1 MPIITLTTDFGLRD
15 PYAGALKG
23 AIYKEMTDVH
33 VVDISHLISPF
44 HIAETAYIIQNAY
57 HNFPD
62 GTVHIIGVDAEL
74 TPHNRHVVVFLNKHY
89 FVCADNGVL
98 SLIVNKIRPELM
110 VEITIHDRVD
120 GNLTA
125 LDVFI
130 KTACHIA
137 RGGKLEL
144 IGKRIAELKEII
156 PILAKKTDDDS
167 TIYGQVIYID
177 NYGNA
182 ITNITAALMKAVG
195 KGRSFVIAARS
206 KKFKRIY
213 ERYSDIVYE
222 NPNKQVQNAD
232 GLAVAIFNGSNYLEL
247 ATYKSNPLTVGSAA
261 TLFGLQV
268 DAPVIVMF
276 DKL

>member
-23 AIYKEMTDVH
+23 AIYKEMIDAH

-44 HIAETAYIIQNAY
+44 HIAETAYIIQKAY

-120 GNLTA
+120 GNITA
-125 LDVFI
+125 LDVLI
-130 KTACHIA
+130 KSACHIA

-144 IGKRIAELKEII
+144 IGKPITELKEIV
-156 PILAKKTDDDS
+156 PILAKKTDDES

-206 KKFKRIY
+206 TKFKRIY
-213 ERYSDIVYE
+213 ERYSDIAYE

-232 GLAVAIFNGSNYLEL
+232 GLAVAIFNSSNYLEL

-268 DAPVIVMF
+268 DAPVIVTF

>member
-1 MPIITLTTDFGLRD
+1 MPIITLTTDFGLKD
-15 PYAGALKG
+15 PYVGALKG
-23 AIYKEMTDVH
+23 ALLKEMSDAQVI
-33 VVDISHLISPF
+33 DISHLISPF

-74 TPHNRHVVVFLNKHY
+74 TPHNRHVVVFLNGHY

-110 VEITIHDRVD
+110 VEITINDRVD
-120 GNLTA
+120 DTMA
-125 LDVFI
+125 AIEVFI

-144 IGKRIAELKEII
+144 IGKPISELKEVI
-156 PILAKKTDDDS
+156 PILAKKTDDDL

-182 ITNITAALMKAVG
+182 ITNINAALMKEVG
-195 KGRSFVIAARS
+195 KGRSFIIAARS
-206 KKFKRIY
+206 TKLKRVY
-213 ERYSDIVYE
+213 ERYSDIGYE
-222 NPNKQVQNAD
+222 NPNKQVQNVD
-232 GLAVAIFNGSNYLEL
+232 GLAVAVFNSSGHLEL

-261 TLFGLQV
+261 SLFGLQV
-268 DAPVIVMF
+268 DAPVIVTF